1 MKKFAVLLLT
11 LALFCALAIPSFAAT
26 TIGKNESSSAN
37 VKGTYVAGG
46 TAAIVYSVDIKWGC
60 MEFTYTTA
68 SQGTWNPQTHQY
80 DGATTAGWS
89 YADGANEVEV
99 TNHSNT
105 DVTAIL
111 TYTPNTEYGIDG
123 EFDKSQ
129 LDLEAATV
137 NSAFSDA
144 PKGIAKLSL
153 GGALASGVQNAVI
166 GTVTVKLGNN

>member
-37 VKGTYVAGG
+37 VKGTYVSGG
-46 TAAIVYSVDIKWGC
+46 TAAIVYSVDIKWGS

-99 TNHSNT
+99 TNHSNR
-105 DVTAIL
+105 DVTVTFSYEKAAGYDSI
-111 TYTPNTEYGIDG
+111 TG
-123 EFDKSQ
+123 EFDVAAKT
-129 LDLEAATV
+129 LEAGEVGNVDGAAGVTATLT
-137 NSAFSDA
+137 
-144 PKGIAKLSL
+144 LS
-153 GGALASGVQNAVI
+153 GSLASNVTTSTKV
-166 GTVTVKLGNN
+166 GTVKISVE